1 MADVIAYAEMRDG
14 VLRPVARETVSAARA
29 LADQLGGGV
38 VAMALGGPGSAAA
51 ARELGGYG
59 ADRILTVE
67 HAALTNYHPDAAVQA
82 IETVSRATAAAA
94 IVFPAS
100 ARGKDLSARV
110 AGRLDRS
117 LAAEVTELS
126 VEDGAIVVTRPVYAG
141 KAYAKLRFRAT
152 PALISIRPNVFPVV
166 ERQGDGAVETLDI
179 EPGEARTR
187 VTGVEGGSRERL
199 DVREADIVVAGG
211 RGLQAPENWNMLDD
225 LVDALGPQA
234 TLGASRAVV
243 DAGWRPHG
251 EQVGQTGKVV
261 SPSLYFAVGISGAIQ
276 HLAGMQ
282 TANVIVAV
290 NKDPEAPIFGVAN
303 YGIVGDAFEVVPRLT
318 EEIRML
324 RDSGG

>member
-1 MADVIAYAEMRDG
+1 MADVIAYVEMRDG
-14 VLRPVARETVSAARA
+14 MLRPVARETVSAAGA
-29 LADQLGGGV
+29 LAAYRGGGV
-38 VAMALGGPGSAAA
+38 VAGALGGPGTADA
-51 ARELGGYG
+51 ARELGSYG
-59 ADRILTVE
+59 ADRILAAE

-82 IETVSRATAAAA
+82 IESVSNATAAAA

-166 ERQGDGAVETLDI
+166 EKQGDGVVETLDI

-187 VTGVEGGSRERL
+187 VTGIEGGSRERL
-199 DVREADIVVAGG
+199 DVREADVVVAGG
-211 RGLQAPENWNMLDD
+211 RGLQAPENWNMLED
-225 LVDALGPQA
+225 LVDALGPRA

-261 SPSLYFAVGISGAIQ
+261 SPSLYFAIGISGAIQ

-318 EEIRML
+318 EEIRTL